1 MVEHRIQ
8 NIIFLK
14 QKQKTTKLRLMVKT
28 FFHQPTNN
36 DIKTYKNLIK
46 TATVQEDDYKTGC
59 LLDYRYFKENYKMIA
74 LYLNK
79 QEDLDADPGASQQIN
94 SIANLDRA
102 QNTKMLCIIEKAKET
117 VLDFSQGTV
126 IVL

>member
-1 MVEHRIQ
+1 
-8 NIIFLK
+8 
-14 QKQKTTKLRLMVKT
+14 MVKT

-36 DIKTYKNLIK
+36 DIKTHKNLIK
-46 TATVQEDDYKTGC
+46 TATVQEVDYKTGC

-74 LYLNK
+74 IYLNK
-79 QEDLDADPGASQQIN
+79 QRDLDADPGAIQQIN
-94 SIANLDRA
+94 FITNLDRA
-102 QNTKMLCIIEKAKET
+102 RNTIMLCIIEKAKET

>member
-1 MVEHRIQ
+1 
-8 NIIFLK
+8 
-14 QKQKTTKLRLMVKT
+14 
-28 FFHQPTNN
+28 
-36 DIKTYKNLIK
+36 
-46 TATVQEDDYKTGC
+46 
-59 LLDYRYFKENYKMIA
+59 MIP

-117 VLDFSQGTV
+117 VLDFSQGM
-126 IVL
+126 